1 MAKKVRFPRKSGK
14 AIAFVCYNGK
24 YTATQ
29 ALREQYAEKGT
40 GDMALE
46 YRSRRG
52 SKYARDLMHTKA
64 FSDAA
69 VAWFKANFKFG
80 EVKPS
85 TIGVVPRKDNS
96 KFVLMADVMGNL

>member
-1 MAKKVRFPRKSGK
+1 MGKKVRFPRKSG
-14 AIAFVCYNGK
+14 IALGFIYVNGS
-24 YTATQ
+24 YVATP

-52 SKYARDLMHTKA
+52 TKYARDLMYTKQ

-69 VAWFKANFKFG
+69 VEWFKANFKFA
-80 EVKPS
+80 ETKPS
-85 TIGVVPRKDNS
+85 TIGIIPRRDDS
-96 KFVLMADVMGNL
+96 KFVLMADVMGNV